1 MTAVGLSVEG
11 LSLDYAMPRGTLQA
25 LRDVSFSVAPG
36 DLLALVGE
44 SGSGK
49 STIGFACAGWMA
61 PNARRIAG
69 RILIDGQE
77 VTARDR
83 GRRVAMVFQDPGTA
97 LNPAMRLIDQVTE
110 VLRTLRGMDAGAA
123 EAEAM
128 ALMARVRLPDADRLA
143 RRFPHEVSG
152 GEKQRVLIAMA
163 LAARPRLLV
172 CDEPT
177 TALDATTAIGIL
189 DLIAG
194 LRRDEGLAVLYIT
207 HDLGIAAQVADR
219 AAVLYAGRVVERGGA
234 ATVLRVPTHP
244 YTRLLLHSLPD
255 PHGAERR
262 LPAPLPGGPPDLRRR
277 PQGCVFVARCPIAA
291 EACDQP
297 PPTLTIGDHE
307 VSCCRIE
314 EARELM
320 PPQGRVPEAPTA
332 TGPLLAVEDLV
343 VTHGRRRLFSHDA
356 PVRAVAGI
364 SFEIGAGECFALIGE
379 SGCGKSSALRALS
392 GLSGFAGD
400 ITFDGRRLQDGA
412 AFPKAWRQSIQLIF
426 QQPDQSLNP
435 RLRIG
440 TTLGRP
446 LALYHGMG
454 GAALRREVAA
464 WLERVRLPASY
475 ATRFPHELSGGE
487 KQRVAIARAF
497 AARPRLVLCDEV
509 TSGLDVSVQAAILDL
524 LAQLRQETG
533 VALLMVA
540 HDLNMVQQFAD
551 RVAVMYLGRIM
562 ELRTL
567 RERFASPMHPYAE
580 ALLAAAPVPDPAI
593 SVRRLRLEGS
603 LPSPAAP
610 PPGCPFVTRCPRRIG
625 PLCDKPPPWRPRGNG
640 QGLLC
645 HIPLN
650 ELTAVPPIWQR
661 ADGRQD

>member
-1 MTAVGLSVEG
+1 MSGSGLSVEG
-11 LSLDYAMPRGTLQA
+11 LSLDYAMPRGTLQV

-36 DLLALVGE
+36 ELLALVGE

-49 STIGFACAGWMA
+49 STIGYACAGWMA

-77 VTARDR
+77 VTPQDR

-97 LNPAMRLIDQVTE
+97 LNPAMRLIEQITE
-110 VLRTLRGMDAGAA
+110 VLTTLHGMDAGAA

-128 ALMARVRLPDADRLA
+128 ALLARVRLPDAGRLA

-163 LAARPRLLV
+163 LAARPKLLV

-189 DLIAG
+189 DLIAA

-219 AAVLYAGRVVERGGA
+219 AAVLYAGRVVERGTA
-234 ATVLRVPTHP
+234 ATVLRAPTHP
-244 YTRLLLHSLPD
+244 YTKLLLHSLPD
-255 PHGAERR
+255 PHGVERR
-262 LPAPLPGGPPDLRRR
+262 LPAPLPGGAPVLRNRPP
-277 PQGCVFVARCPIAA
+277 GCVFVARCPIAA
-291 EACDQP
+291 EACAEP
-297 PPTLTIGDHE
+297 PPTVAAEGHE
-307 VSCCRIE
+307 VTCCRVD
-314 EARELM
+314 EARRLN
-320 PPQGRVPEAPTA
+320 PSPGRVPQPPAA
-332 TGPLLAVEDLV
+332 SGPLLAVEDLV
-343 VTHGRRRLFSHDA
+343 VTHGRRRLFGNEV
-356 PVRAVAGI
+356 PVQAVAGV
-364 SFEIGAGECFALIGE
+364 SFEIAAGECFALIGE
-379 SGCGKSSALRALS
+379 SGCGKSSALRALA
-392 GLSGFAGD
+392 GLSGFAGG
-400 ITFDGRRLQDGA
+400 ITFEGRRLQDGA
-412 AFPKAWRQSIQLIF
+412 TFPKAWRQAIQLIF

-446 LALYHGMG
+446 LSLYHGLR
-454 GAALRREVAA
+454 GAALQREVDA
-464 WLERVRLPASY
+464 WLERVRLPAAY
-475 ATRFPHELSGGE
+475 ASRFPHELSGGE

-562 ELRTL
+562 ELRRL

-593 SVRRLRLEGS
+593 SVRRLRLEGP
-603 LPSPAAP
+603 LPSPATP
-610 PPGCPFVTRCPRRIG
+610 PPGCAFVTRCPRRIG
-625 PLCDKPPPWRPRGNG
+625 PLCDKPPPWRPRGEG
-640 QGLLC
+640 EGLLC
-645 HIPLN
+645 HISL
-650 ELTAVPPIWQR
+650 EDLAAVPPIWGH
-661 ADGRQD
+661 AAAAGG